1 MRRSIK
7 LVGAVSAVLCAVLVV
22 IPVRAQPPMG
32 PGMGGGMGGGM
43 GAGGGRAEL
52 LLIPAVQE
60 ELELI
65 PPQIERLQ
73 EAVERMRTE
82 LRDVFGRMQ
91 DVPREQRADAMREFV
106 EDLRAD
112 AEATVENTLLPHQMT
127 RLTQIS
133 NQMQMRGGAMRGLVS
148 GSVADQLNITDE
160 QREKLQAR
168 AEQLEAQIRQRM
180 NDLRAQALEM
190 LLQELTPAQREEY
203 RKLVGAPFEM
213 PRQQLGAGMM
223 GGRERGGAVEGAG
236 GAAPRE
242 RGRGFGRQGAGQGEP
257 Q

>member
-1 MRRSIK
+1 MRRSVK
-7 LVGAVSAVLCAVLVV
+7 LVGAVSAVLCAVLVA

-32 PGMGGGMGGGM
+32 PGMGGGMGP
-43 GAGGGRAEL
+43 GGGRAEL
-52 LLIPAVQE
+52 LLIPAVQQD
-60 ELELI
+60 LELI

-73 EAVERMRTE
+73 AAVEQMRTE

-106 EDLRAD
+106 EELRAD
-112 AEATVENTLLPHQMT
+112 AEATVESTLLPHQRT

-148 GSVADQLNITDE
+148 GPVADQLNITDD
-160 QREKLQAR
+160 QRERLQAR
-168 AEQLEAQIRQRM
+168 AQQLEAQLQQRM
-180 NDLRAQALEM
+180 NELRAQALER
-190 LLQELTPAQREEY
+190 LLQELTPTQREEY

-213 PRQQLGAGMM
+213 PRQQLGGGMM
-223 GGRERGGAVEGAG
+223 GGRERGGAGEGDG

-242 RGRGFGRQGAGQGEP
+242 RGRGFGRQGAAQGEP